1 MSEFQ
6 FSTVEEA
13 LEDLKNGKIILVADD
28 EDRENERR
36 YDLCSRICDDSK
48 MLILWRHTLRA

>member
-28 EDRENERR
+28 EDRENEG
-36 YDLCSRICDDSK
+36 DMIWCGRICDDRK
-48 MLILWRHTLRA
+48 C

>member
-6 FSTVEEA
+6 FSTVDEA

-28 EDRENERR
+28 EDRENEG
-36 YDLCSRICDDSK
+36 DMICAAGFAVPRFSFANK
-48 MLILWRHTLRA
+48 RLK

>member
-6 FSTVEEA
+6 FSTVDEA

-28 EDRENERR
+28 EDRENEG
-36 YDLCSRICDDSK
+36 DMICAAEFATTE